1 MLWPTPDGKAIWRAT
16 VTSSTGWSHSFTLL
30 RLAPA
35 LIWEPRERPAPFTG
49 TVSIDAAATAKEA
62 DVSATIPP
70 AEAQSASEGQEVPPW
85 EKGNSSPST
94 EGEPL
99 PDAMEDM
106 LSMVGM
112 GDSPATRQD
121 AEALSELVSAA
132 RTEAPPLTTPQR
144 SSPAPTPRTTQPSGE
159 HFIAWLKQGIA
170 SRRLIINDAKAL
182 VHTVSGTAYLVSP
195 GVFQRYAQEHPQVD
209 ALARQEEQ
217 QDWQWVQKR
226 FEKLQ
231 LHVKHP
237 NGLNIWTCEVTGPRK
252 SRRLHGYLLEDSS
265 LLFPET
271 PPSNP
276 YLCLLGDTKHGDE
289 TSGR

>member
-1 MLWPTPDGKAIWRAT
+1 M
-16 VTSSTGWSHSFTLL
+16 
-30 RLAPA
+30 
-35 LIWEPRERPAPFTG
+35 
-49 TVSIDAAATAKEA
+49 
-62 DVSATIPP
+62 
-70 AEAQSASEGQEVPPW
+70 
-85 EKGNSSPST
+85 
-94 EGEPL
+94 
-99 PDAMEDM
+99 
-106 LSMVGM
+106 
-112 GDSPATRQD
+112 
-121 AEALSELVSAA
+121 
-132 RTEAPPLTTPQR
+132 
-144 SSPAPTPRTTQPSGE
+144 
-159 HFIAWLKQGIA
+159 
-170 SRRLIINDAKAL
+170 
-182 VHTVSGTAYLVSP
+182 
-195 GVFQRYAQEHPQVD
+195 D